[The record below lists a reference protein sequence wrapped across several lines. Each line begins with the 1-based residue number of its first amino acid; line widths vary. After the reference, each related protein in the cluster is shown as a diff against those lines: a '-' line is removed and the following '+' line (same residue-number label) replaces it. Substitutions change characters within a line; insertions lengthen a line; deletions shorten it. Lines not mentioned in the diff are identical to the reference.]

1 MCDHSNIF
9 ITSETVEAG
18 VDIALT
24 LKRGKGIFQS
34 VCINRAKLNY
44 VSPSAFR
51 QCHKIES

>member
-34 VCINRAKLNY
+34 VCINRAKPKY